1 MEGYDIVLVTS
12 LFAQPAFCEHFGTYS
27 VDGGWQIAA
36 SWQSALGIAPTIGA
50 IVGAYLNGWLTAK
63 FGYRNVLLVSLAAMT
78 AFIFLVFFAVNL
90 AMILVGLIFCGVS
103 WGVFATVAPAYASEV
118 W

>member
-1 MEGYDIVLVTS
+1 
-12 LFAQPAFCEHFGTYS
+12 
-27 VDGGWQIAA
+27 
-36 SWQSALGIAPTIGA
+36 
-50 IVGAYLNGWLTAK
+50 
-63 FGYRNVLLVSLAAMT
+63 VSLVAMT
-78 AFIFLVFFAVNL
+78 ALVFLVFFAINL

>member
-12 LFAQPAFCEHFGTYS
+12 LFAQPAFCEAFGTYNA
-27 VDGGWQIAA
+27 DGGWQIAA

-78 AFIFLVFFAVNL
+78 AFVFLVFFAINL
-90 AMILVGLIFCGVS
+90 AMILVGLILCGVS

>member
-12 LFAQPAFCEHFGTYS
+12 LFAQAAFCEHFGTYS
-27 VDGGWQIAA
+27 TDGGWQIAA

-78 AFIFLVFFAVNL
+78 AFIFLVFFAINL
-90 AMILVGLIFCGVS
+90 AMILVGLIFCGIS

>member
-27 VDGGWQIAA
+27 ADGGWQIAA

-50 IVGAYLNGWLTAK
+50 IAGAYLNGWLTAK

-78 AFIFLVFFAVNL
+78 AFIFLVFFAINL